1 MERLTMKIH
10 LRPIALGD
18 GNNIVKWRN
27 SVKVNCHCYSK
38 EDISL
43 ESNEKFYKAYIE
55 TGKYKQFIVERLDED
70 FGVLLYPIA
79 TLYLK
84 DIDNENHRCELCVF
98 TSDDQEWNTD
108 SQSLAVKQLLEKA
121 FSEYGVHKVYTYV
134 FSEYSDE
141 LELMK
146 SAGFEIE
153 GLLKGEAKNIDGEYV
168 DIYRMMI
175 INDKVK

>member
-1 MERLTMKIH
+1 M
-10 LRPIALGD
+10 
-18 GNNIVKWRN
+18 
-27 SVKVNCHCYSK
+27 
-38 EDISL
+38 
-43 ESNEKFYKAYIE
+43 
-55 TGKYKQFIVERLDED
+55 
-70 FGVLLYPIA
+70 YPIA

-153 GLLKGEAKNIDGEYV
+153 GLLKGEAKNMDGEYV